1 MTSWLGKLRTFL
13 PQEIRGPVAVLYD
26 RVATPGL
33 RQFHRKVALEVASS
47 LKSGRVLDVGTGPGH
62 LLVEIARQNP
72 DLELTGCD
80 LSRKMLKIAKQ
91 SIEPVA
97 TVCAGPAS
105 TAPVSTT
112 AETNPGVRLVRADVQ
127 NLPFSD
133 NTFDLVVSTL
143 SIHHWHDPARGIRE
157 CLRVTAPGGRCWIY
171 DLRTDVRAGTHAKL
185 ITGNWLGRLVLSWI
199 FRFHGIDPRQYQTT
213 TVVSWLGHGAM
224 VQAQVH
230 AAYLKLNIEKPDDK
244 SHDGTI
250 RSKSLSSVSSAAL
263 PNKE

>member
-1 MTSWLGKLRTFL
+1 MTSWLGKFRTFL
-13 PQEIRGPVAVLYD
+13 PQEIRGPVAILYD

-33 RQFHRKVALEVASS
+33 RQFHRKVALEITSS
-47 LKSGRVLDVGTGPGH
+47 LKSGKVLDVGTGPGH
-62 LLVEIARQNP
+62 LLVEITGQNP

-97 TVCAGPAS
+97 TVCAGPPS
-105 TAPVSTT
+105 TAPLSTT
-112 AETNPGVRLVRADVQ
+112 AETNPEVRLVQADVQ
-127 NLPFSD
+127 DLPFFD

-171 DLRTDVRAGTHAKL
+171 DLRTDVPAGTHAKL
-185 ITGNWLGRLVLSWI
+185 ITGNWFVRLVLSWI
-199 FRFHGIDPRQYQTT
+199 FRFHGIKPRQYQTPA
-213 TVVSWLGHGAM
+213 VVSWLGNGAT
-224 VQAQVH
+224 VKAEVH
-230 AAYLKLNIEKPDDK
+230 AAYLKLNIEKPADK

-250 RSKSLSSVSSAAL
+250 CSKSLSSVSSAAL

>member
-1 MTSWLGKLRTFL
+1 MTSWLGKFRTFL
-13 PQEIRGPVAVLYD
+13 PQAIHGPVAVLYD

-47 LKSGRVLDVGTGPGH
+47 LKSGSVLDVGTGPGH

-97 TVCAGPAS
+97 TVCVDPAS
-105 TAPVSTT
+105 TDVMPTT

-143 SIHHWHDPARGIRE
+143 SIHHWYDSAKGIRE

-171 DLRTDVRAGTHAKL
+171 DLRTDVPAGTHAKL

-199 FRFHGIDPRQYQTT
+199 FRFHGIDPRQYQTPA
-213 TVVSWLGHGAM
+213 VVSWLGHGAM

-230 AAYLKLNIEKPDDK
+230 AAYLKLNIEKPDDRP
-244 SHDGTI
+244 HDGTTC
-250 RSKSLSSVSSAAL
+250 SKSLSSVSSAAL
-263 PNKE
+263 PDKE